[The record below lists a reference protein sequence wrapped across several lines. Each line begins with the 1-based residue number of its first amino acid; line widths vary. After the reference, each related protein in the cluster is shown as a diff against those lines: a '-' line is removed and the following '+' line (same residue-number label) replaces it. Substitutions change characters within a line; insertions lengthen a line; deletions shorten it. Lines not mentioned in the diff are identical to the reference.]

1 MIEFITDS
9 AGNRKAAIVPIEL
22 FERLTRNSDLPE
34 LWESVS
40 YEAGKNDDA
49 MIPGDVVNIAIEK
62 GVTLHAAW
70 RIYRKLTQKQVAES
84 MGITQASVSAMEK
97 SEKPREF
104 NLARLAE
111 LYDCTPE
118 QLTDD

>member
-9 AGNRKAAIVPIEL
+9 AGKRKAAIVPIEL
-22 FERLTRNSDLPE
+22 FEKLTQNSDLPE
-34 LWESVS
+34 LWESVP

-49 MIPGDVVNIAIEK
+49 MIPGDVVTITIEK

-70 RIYRKLTQKQVAES
+70 RIYRKLTQQQVAEA

-97 SEKPREF
+97 SEKPRNF
-104 NLARLAE
+104 NLAKLAE
-111 LYDCTPE
+111 LYECAPE

>member
-22 FERLTRNSDLPE
+22 FEKLTQHADFAE
-34 LWESVS
+34 LWQSIP

-49 MIPGDVVNIAIEK
+49 LIPGDVANITIEK

-70 RIYRKLTQKQVAES
+70 RIYRKLTQKQVAEAL
-84 MGITQASVSAMEK
+84 GITQASVSAMEK
-97 SEKPREF
+97 SEKPRDF
-104 NLARLAE
+104 NLAKLAE
-111 LYDCTPE
+111 LYECTPE